1 MVHISEQLN
10 TLTPKCQG
18 GPVGP
23 LSSVFFTFSDIWGLI
38 GCIALFEA
46 HTKVILALV
55 PIMKK
60 SSRKK
65 PNCWIPT
72 I

>member
-1 MVHISEQLN
+1 MHSAVIVHISEQFN

-46 HTKVILALV
+46 QESYIG
-55 PIMKK
+55 
-60 SSRKK
+60 SC
-65 PNCWIPT
+65 PN
-72 I
+72 